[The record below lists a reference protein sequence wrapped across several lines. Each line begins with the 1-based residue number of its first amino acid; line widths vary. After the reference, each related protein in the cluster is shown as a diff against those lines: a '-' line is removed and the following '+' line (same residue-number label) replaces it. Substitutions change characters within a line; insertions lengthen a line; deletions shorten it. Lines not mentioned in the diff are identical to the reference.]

1 MATHMKTT
9 VEIAEDLLR
18 QAKAV
23 AGKERT
29 TLRAL
34 IEEGLR
40 WALGKRR
47 RRARFKLRKASVR
60 GKGLQSGVAEGDWA
74 ALRDAIYTGRGS

>member
-23 AGKERT
+23 AGKEHT

-40 WALGKRR
+40 WALGVRR
-47 RRARFKLRKASVR
+47 RRGRFKLRKASVR
-60 GKGLQSGVAEGDWA
+60 GKGLQPGVAEGDWA
-74 ALRDAIYTGRGS
+74 ALRDQIYSGRGS